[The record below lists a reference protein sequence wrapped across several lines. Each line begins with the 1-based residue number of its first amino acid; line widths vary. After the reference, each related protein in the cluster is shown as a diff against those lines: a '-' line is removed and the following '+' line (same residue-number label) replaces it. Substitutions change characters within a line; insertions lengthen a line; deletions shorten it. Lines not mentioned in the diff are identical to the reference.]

1 MTITTTAQRLITDA
15 YRDAGLISQ
24 TQSPAAGQL
33 SDGLSR
39 LNDII
44 NFEQTQGLKLFL
56 FQDIEVTPVSGQ
68 NTYTLMTG
76 GSVNID
82 KPQNVIDGYY
92 ADANGIRRPIFPLSW
107 NEWIRLSQINQP
119 GQVNN
124 YFVDKQFDR
133 LVVKLWNT
141 PDALAATGT
150 VHLIARVQ
158 ASNIAAVGA
167 NVLFP
172 PEWFIFL
179 RWALASD
186 LATGQPAEIIN
197 RCDQKSA
204 MYREALQNFDVED
217 SPIQFQPDS
226 RMAYSQSDF
235 K

>member
-15 YRDAGLISQ
+15 YRDSGLIAQ
-24 TQSPAAGQL
+24 TQTPNAGQL
-33 SDGLSR
+33 ADGLSR

-56 FQDIEVTPVSGQ
+56 FQDIEVPLTAGQ

-76 GSVNID
+76 GSVNIT
-82 KPQNVIDGYY
+82 KPQNVVDGYFL
-92 ADANGIRRPIFPLSW
+92 DSNGVQRPIFSLSW
-107 NEWIRLSQINQP
+107 NEWVRLSQVTQT
-119 GQVNN
+119 GQINN

-133 LVVKLWNT
+133 LVVKFWNV
-141 PDALAATGT
+141 PDTTAATGT

-158 ASNIAAVGA
+158 ASNLATVGA
-167 NVLFP
+167 NVAFP

-186 LATGQPAEIIN
+186 LAVGQPAEMIS
-197 RCDQKSA
+197 RCDQKKA
-204 MYREALQNFDVED
+204 EYKAALEAFDVED
-217 SPIQFQPDS
+217 ASLQFQMDP
-226 RMAYSQSDF
+226 RGAYPQGDF

>member
-24 TQSPAAGQL
+24 TQTPNSGQL

-56 FQDIEVTPVSGQ
+56 FEDVEVPLTAGQ
-68 NTYTLMTG
+68 GSYTIMTG
-76 GSVNID
+76 GDVGMT

-92 ADANGIRRPIFPLSW
+92 LDSDNNRRPIFSLAW
-107 NEWIRLSQINQP
+107 NEWTRLSQVVQT
-119 GQVNN
+119 GQINN
-124 YFVDKQFDR
+124 YFVDKQYDR
-133 LVVKLWNT
+133 LVVKFWNV
-141 PDALAATGT
+141 PDAMAATGS
-150 VHLIARVQ
+150 VHLIVRKQ
-158 ASNIAAVGA
+158 ASNIATVGA

-172 PEWFIFL
+172 PEWYIFL
-179 RWALASD
+179 RWTLASD

-204 MYREALQNFDVED
+204 TYRQALESFDVED
-217 SPIQFQPDS
+217 SPLQFQLDP
-226 RMAYSQSDF
+226 RAAYPQSDF